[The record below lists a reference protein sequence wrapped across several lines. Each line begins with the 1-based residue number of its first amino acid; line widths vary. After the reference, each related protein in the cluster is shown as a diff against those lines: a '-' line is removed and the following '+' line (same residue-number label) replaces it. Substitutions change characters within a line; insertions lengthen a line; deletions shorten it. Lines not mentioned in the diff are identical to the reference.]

1 MITFPGYTVV
11 EQIDGTSR
19 CSRYRARIDGE
30 SQTVVIKVLHGA
42 KTSPAEVARLR
53 HEHTLI
59 RGLEIDGIIRPLEVI
74 EQDGCI
80 ALVMEDFDGI
90 PLGRIIGDGLEI
102 DGFLALASGLA
113 EILRELHQRDV
124 THRNIK
130 PGNIL
135 INRGKKTIGLT
146 DFGIASE
153 ITHLHEEIYNPWV
166 IQDVLSYISPE
177 QTGRMNCPVDYRSDL
192 YSLGVTFYEMLTG
205 RVPFMSKDPMEI
217 IHAHIA
223 RAPIPP
229 HTENPAVP
237 PVVSGIVMKL
247 LAKAPQERYQ
257 NSAGLLADL
266 KECRRRLNSFGA
278 IEPFSLAS
286 QDISIRFI
294 IPQLLV
300 GRETELTRLRSSFDR
315 ISRGR
320 AEVLLVSGEPG
331 IGKSALIQELHKPI
345 VARRGYFLA
354 GKYEELRRHLPYSGI
369 IQAFQSLARH
379 ILSESEERTREWK
392 RKITAA
398 LGDNSRII
406 TDAIP
411 EMGTVIGE
419 GPPIPELGAEGIRN
433 RFNLVFKN
441 FVRALCGQSHPL
453 VLFLDDLQW
462 ADAASLNLIQT
473 IACDPD
479 LRHLLIIGAYRDN
492 EVPAHHPLMLAVDS
506 IRASGTPVSSMSLG
520 PLDPGDVCKLI
531 ATFLRNPEPVCQP
544 LANLIHDKTKGNPF
558 FVTQF
563 IKTLYAERHIVLSP
577 REGWAWDIQK
587 IRSLEVTDNV
597 VEFLANKLGGLEPEI
612 RRIIKICACIGSRFD
627 ADTLTEIAAEPM
639 DRVLTLLDLLILEG
653 FIHRRGDV
661 YHFHH
666 DRIHEA
672 AYSLLSEEERTGF
685 HHQIG
690 LLRLKLTP
698 PGGLLDNIFTIA
710 DHLNKARTLI
720 TSREERI
727 RLADLNLKAGVKASD
742 STAYHAA
749 VEYLEAGIG
758 HLPEDAW
765 QSEYTL
771 AYALHTRLM
780 ECEYLD
786 RSFDEAQQTFEIIR
800 EHAANRLDKARAY
813 TIMVEL
819 YTTIRAPGDAIR
831 LGLEG
836 LTLFGWKLS
845 LGMGRARVT
854 LELIKAMRRLKKI
867 GLEGM
872 LKLDRMQDEEQ
883 LVLHDLLRAIATP
896 AFYASH
902 NLFAFIALK
911 GVNDSMRYG
920 HTPHSA
926 SAFMCLATIVGNVLG
941 NYALAFRI
949 GEAALKLND
958 ILNNRRIYGLVLHIF
973 AFFIQHW
980 KKHARHDIEI
990 HRRVFELCCATGD
1003 FIYAGHSITA
1013 NAYCRL
1019 MIGHPL
1025 QDILEEL
1032 HTYRDFMAMLRD
1044 PFITSQ
1050 YQLLIDTIASGSR
1063 VEGAGTGTDSGPAR
1077 ENDMDCLRRQGNLF
1091 GLCYWLFADAVG
1103 LYLKGSYEEA
1113 LAAIEEADRNIK
1125 IQLGTLLLHGHYYY
1139 YSLILTALL
1148 IQGKTDRKR
1157 AFLKTIC
1164 RNQRILAKW
1173 NRFCGVNFQHK
1184 HDLVEAELAVIE
1196 GRATDAMRLYHA
1208 SIEGAHQNEYP
1219 LEEAVACLR
1228 TAEFY
1233 LSRNCPQEAGTFLVM
1248 AHDIYRRIGMTV
1260 KAMQLE
1266 KLHPFLA
1273 SEQSAGAVVQAGPET
1288 LAIRNTSSML
1298 DLATVMQASQ
1308 AISSEIML
1316 ERLLKKLIHIFLTNA
1331 GAQRGALILEKDG
1344 ELFVEASKE
1353 VETGEVRVLQSEPL
1367 DTCKSLSRAV
1377 VHYVHRTCQDL
1388 IVSDAREEGAF
1399 QHDPYIRRCECKSIL
1414 CAPIMNKGRLAGIIY
1429 MENSLIPNA
1438 FTLERLEP
1446 LRLISVQAAISI
1458 ENARLFELATTDGL
1472 TRLFAHRYFQVLLD
1486 RQIRDFERFQRPF
1499 SLVMLDI
1506 DDFKHLN
1513 DSYGHLEGDRILA
1526 AVARSLKKNTR
1537 AVDLPARY
1545 GGDELV
1551 IILPETGTDQA
1562 QAVAEKLRA
1571 CVEEIKI
1578 PLNGRC
1584 VSPTI
1589 SLGIATFPFHAQE
1602 KQALIR
1608 CADEALYEAKR
1619 AGKNRVCVAEPPP
1632 PR

>member
-1 MITFPGYTVV
+1 MITFPGHTLI
-11 EQIDGTSR
+11 EQIDSTSR
-19 CSRYRARIDGE
+19 CSRYRARVDG
-30 SQTVVIKVLHGA
+30 QNRTVVIKVLHGA
-42 KTSPAEVARLR
+42 RISPAEMARLR
-53 HEHTLI
+53 HEHALI
-59 RGLEIDGIIRPLEVI
+59 RGLEIEGIIRPLDVI
-74 EQDGCI
+74 ELDGCI
-80 ALVMEDFDGI
+80 ALVMEDFDGV

-102 DGFLALASGLA
+102 GAFLELASGLA
-113 EILRELHQRDV
+113 EILSELHQHDI
-124 THRNIK
+124 THRSIK

-135 INRGKKTIGLT
+135 IHRGKKRIGLT

-153 ITHLHEEIYNPWV
+153 IAHLHDEIYNPWV
-166 IQDVLSYISPE
+166 IQEVLAYISPE

-192 YSLGVTFYEMLTG
+192 YSLGVTFYQMLTG
-205 RVPFMSKDPMEI
+205 RVPFISKDPMEI
-217 IHAHIA
+217 INAQIA
-223 RAPIPP
+223 RSPIPP
-229 HTENPAVP
+229 HPENPAVP
-237 PVVSGIVMKL
+237 PAVSGIVMKL

-266 KECRRRLNSFGA
+266 RECRHRLHSTGR
-278 IEPFSLAS
+278 IEPFTLAS
-286 QDISIRFI
+286 QDISTRFI

-300 GRETELTRLRSSFDR
+300 GREAELAHLGSSLDR
-315 ISRGR
+315 VSRGR

-354 GKYEELRRHLPYSGI
+354 GKYEELRRYLPYSGI
-369 IQAFQSLARH
+369 IQAFQALARH
-379 ILSESEERTREWK
+379 ILSESEERIREWK
-392 RKITAA
+392 QRIAAA
-398 LGDNSRII
+398 LGENARII

-411 EMGTVIGE
+411 EMVPVVGE
-419 GPPIPELGAEGIRN
+419 GPPIAVLGPEETRN

-441 FVRALCGQSHPL
+441 FVRALCGQSHP
-453 VLFLDDLQW
+453 VVIFLDDLQW
-462 ADAASLNLIQT
+462 ADTASLNLIQT

-479 LRHLLIIGAYRDN
+479 LRYLLIIGAYRN
-492 EVPAHHPLMLAVDS
+492 SEVPAHHPLMLAMDS
-506 IRASGTPVSSMSLG
+506 IRASGTPISTMSLG
-520 PLDPGDVCKLI
+520 PLDPEDVCKLI

-563 IKTLYAERHIVLSP
+563 LKTLYAERHIVLSP
-577 REGWAWDIQK
+577 REGWTWDIRK
-587 IRSLEVTDNV
+587 VRNLKVTENV
-597 VEFLANKLGGLEPEI
+597 VEFLAGKLGELEPET
-612 RRIIKICACIGSRFD
+612 RRIIEICACIGSRFD
-627 ADTLTEIAAEPM
+627 ADTLVEIAGEPM
-639 DRVLTLLDLLILEG
+639 DRVLTLLDLLITEG
-653 FIHRRGDV
+653 FIHRREDM

-666 DRIHEA
+666 DRIQEA
-672 AYSLLSEEERTGF
+672 AYSLLSEEERTRL

-690 LLRLKLTP
+690 LLRLKLALE
-698 PGGLLDNIFTIA
+698 GGLMDGIFTIA
-710 DHLNKARTLI
+710 DHLNKAHALI
-720 TSREERI
+720 TAREERI
-727 RLADLNLKAGVKASD
+727 RLADLNLKAGLKARD
-742 STAYHAA
+742 STAYQAA
-749 VEYLEAGIG
+749 VRYLEAGIEL
-758 HLPEDAW
+758 LPEDAW
-765 QSEYTL
+765 QCEYTL
-771 AYALHTRLM
+771 TYTLHTMLM
-780 ECEYLD
+780 ECQYLS
-786 RSFDEAQQTFEIIR
+786 RNFDEAQHTFEIIK

-845 LGMGRARVT
+845 QDMGKAPVT
-854 LELIKAMRRLKKI
+854 LELVKAMRRLRKT
-867 GLEGM
+867 GLKGVLELG
-872 LKLDRMQDEEQ
+872 RMQDEEL

-902 NLFAFIALK
+902 NLFAFIVLK
-911 GVNDSMRYG
+911 GVNDSIRYG

-941 NYALAFRI
+941 NYPLAFRI
-949 GEAALKLND
+949 GETALQLND

-990 HRRVFELCCATGD
+990 HRRVFELCLASGD

-1019 MIGHPL
+1019 VIGHPL
-1025 QDILEEL
+1025 QDIMDEL
-1032 HTYRDFMAMLRD
+1032 HTYSDFMAGLKD

-1050 YQLLIDTIASGSR
+1050 YRSLLDTIASGSR
-1063 VEGAGTGTDSGPAR
+1063 TEGAGAGTDSRWEREKSLAR
-1077 ENDMDCLRRQGNLF
+1077 LRRQGNLF
-1091 GLCYWLFADAVG
+1091 GLGYLLFAEAMG
-1103 LYLKGSYEEA
+1103 LYLRGSYEEA
-1113 LAAIEEADRNIK
+1113 LAAIQELDSSIK
-1125 IQLGTLLLHGHYYY
+1125 VHLGTLLLHGHYYY

-1157 AFLKTIC
+1157 AFMKIIR
-1164 RNQRILAKW
+1164 RNQRMLARW
-1173 NRFCGVNFQHK
+1173 CRFCSVNFRHK
-1184 HDLVEAELAVIE
+1184 HDLIEAELAVIE
-1196 GRATDAMRLYHA
+1196 GRNSDAIRLYHA
-1208 SIEGAHQNEYP
+1208 AIEGAHENEYP
-1219 LEEAVACLR
+1219 LEEAMACLR

-1248 AHDIYRRIGMTV
+1248 AHDIYRRIGM
-1260 KAMQLE
+1260 KAKAVQLE

-1273 SEQSAGAVVQAGPET
+1273 SGQSDGDAVQDGPE
-1288 LAIRNTSSML
+1288 AAARRSASSML

-1308 AISSEIML
+1308 AISSEIVL

-1344 ELFVEASKE
+1344 KLFVEASKE
-1353 VETGEVRVLQSEPL
+1353 AETGEVRALHSEPL
-1367 DTCKSLSRAV
+1367 DACKSLARSA

-1388 IVSDAREEGAF
+1388 IVGDAREEGTF
-1399 QHDPYIRRCECKSIL
+1399 QHDPYVRDRECKSIL
-1414 CAPIMNKGRLAGIIY
+1414 CAPIMNKGQLTGIIY
-1429 MENSLIPNA
+1429 MENNLIPNA
-1438 FTLERLEP
+1438 FTPERLEL
-1446 LRLISVQAAISI
+1446 LRLISAQAAISI
-1458 ENARLFELATTDGL
+1458 ENARLFELATTDSL

-1506 DDFKHLN
+1506 DDFKQVN
-1513 DSYGHLEGDRILA
+1513 DSYGHLEGDRILK
-1526 AVARSLKKNTR
+1526 AVANCLKNNTR

-1562 QAVAEKLRA
+1562 RAVAEKLRA
-1571 CVEEIKI
+1571 CVEELEI
-1578 PLNGRC
+1578 PLDGRRM
-1584 VSPTI
+1584 SPTV
-1589 SLGIATFPFHAQE
+1589 SLGVATFPFHAQDR
-1602 KQALIR
+1602 QGLIR
-1608 CADEALYEAKR
+1608 CADAALYAAKR
-1619 AGKNRVCVAEPPP
+1619 AGKNCVCVADPPP